1 MAAAADEPHPLEPA
15 TIAALVE
22 QLVKATEPAAVN
34 VNARPMALAALAAA
48 AAAAAAGSSSL
59 QTDLSLALCRRLP
72 AG

>member
-48 AAAAAAGSSSL
+48 AAAAGSSSL

>member
-48 AAAAAAGSSSL
+48 AAAAAGSSSL